1 MSLQSARRAVPGRD
15 ARCRR
20 SGEREVVCLVGV
32 GGGEAVDLWAG
43 WSWIPEYHSSGE
55 LCIPSSSPLFL
66 SLSFPFLPWV
76 VGDELQPLER
86 GAGWGGGVTILKG
99 KEI

>member
-1 MSLQSARRAVPGRD
+1 MAGPTLAR
-15 ARCRR
+15 
-20 SGEREVVCLVGV
+20 LVGV

>member
-1 MSLQSARRAVPGRD
+1 MAGPTLAR
-15 ARCRR
+15 
-20 SGEREVVCLVGV
+20 LVGV

-76 VGDELQPLER
+76 VGDKGR
-86 GAGWGGGVTILKG
+86 GCWGTVTHRFG
-99 KEI
+99 PSSF